1 MRGLSA
7 SLALL
12 LFVAGRPTAAQRTDG
27 LRAGVIASTEMP
39 APAEPTLRG
48 ATPLQ
53 NERQFRKYAPL
64 ASALVPGSGQALL
77 GNDRFVVY
85 LAVEALGWWMYAKD
99 VNDRA
104 AREAQFKE
112 LAREVA
118 RAHYSAVLPDGDWAY
133 YEWMRDYLES
143 GAYSKA
149 VSGAVVPET
158 DPTTYNGAKWA
169 TLQSIYPTQAEA
181 LAQYEKV
188 AIRPE
193 FRWSWYDH
201 QLEYDIYKRYTDKRN
216 DANRAAVR
224 DLLLIGANHILS
236 MFDAFT
242 TARLQVDAGADGQ
255 TRIGASLR
263 W

>member
-1 MRGLSA
+1 MRRGLASA
-7 SLALL
+7 AVLLWICGRAL
-12 LFVAGRPTAAQRTDG
+12 PAQSTSG
-27 LRAGVIASTEMP
+27 LRAGIVPSID
-39 APAEPTLRG
+39 APASAPATLRG

-53 NERQFRKYAPL
+53 DAVRFRKYAPL
-64 ASALVPGSGQALL
+64 ASAIVPGSGQALL

-99 VNDRA
+99 VSERS

-118 RAHYSAVLPDGDWAY
+118 RAHFSPVFPDGNWAY

-143 GAYSKA
+143 GAYSKSTA
-149 VSGAVVPET
+149 GAVVPET
-158 DPTTYNGAKWA
+158 DVSTYNGAKWA
-169 TLQSIYPTQAEA
+169 TLQSIYPTEAEA
-181 LAQYEKV
+181 LAEYEKA

-193 FRWSWYDH
+193 FRWSWRNH
-201 QLEYDIYKRYTDKRN
+201 QLEYDIYKRTTDKRN

-224 DLLLIGANHILS
+224 DLLLIGANHVLS

-242 TARLQVDAGADGQ
+242 TARLQVDAGPDGR
-255 TRIGASLR
+255 TRIGANLR